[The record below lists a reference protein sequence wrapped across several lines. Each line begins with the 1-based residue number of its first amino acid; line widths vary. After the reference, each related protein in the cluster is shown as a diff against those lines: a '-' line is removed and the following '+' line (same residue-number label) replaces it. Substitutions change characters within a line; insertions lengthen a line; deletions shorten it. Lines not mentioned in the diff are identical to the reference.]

1 MPTPIRLRLEAI
13 RRLCVAFERQ
23 PRPSWNYRAHFA
35 IGREYV
41 VRRVKLRV
49 AFTVH
54 VVPPGHDDGVL
65 TSSVTV
71 WPEGRK
77 RPGGD
82 RLWRA
87 SPKRP
92 GGWNARLQ
100 QVDWYQS
107 CEGLLRT
114 YGYRGKWRHSPSGR
128 FGDFWKKHHD
138 SKSLAREVA
147 VLEQL
152 SHEELWGRRRTRR

>member
-1 MPTPIRLRLEAI
+1 MTTPIRLRLEAI
-13 RRLCVAFERQ
+13 TRLCATFERQ
-23 PRPSWNYRAHFA
+23 PRPSWSYRAHFET
-35 IGREYV
+35 GRAYLV
-41 VRRVKLRV
+41 GRVKLRV

-77 RPGGD
+77 RLGGD
-82 RLWRA
+82 RLWRV
-87 SPKRP
+87 SPKTP

-100 QVDWYQS
+100 GLDWYRQ

-138 SKSLAREVA
+138 STSLAREVA

-152 SHEELWGRRRTRR
+152 SHENLWGRRRTSG